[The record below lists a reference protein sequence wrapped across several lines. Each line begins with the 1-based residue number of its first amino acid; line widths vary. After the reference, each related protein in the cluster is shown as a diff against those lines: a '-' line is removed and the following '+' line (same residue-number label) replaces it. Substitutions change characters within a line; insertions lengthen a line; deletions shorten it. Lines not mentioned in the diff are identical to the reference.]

1 MGCRRAGACVFRDT
15 KTYASRLN
23 LAPARKGAKLA
34 PNGYLPRRASKQD
47 AALRSPAFF
56 LLGSKGFVSF
66 AAGAKRKEQNQ
77 MEGDPLLHPRK
88 KKNQTSRR
96 GSIPRIR
103 PPPRFCFSGASAEA
117 KTPPSRH
124 RDSAGSFTKACGA
137 DELLVVSR
145 STRAL
150 TAAEPLLGKAC
161 RAEKGARHAHQAE
174 QISTPNVVRA
184 SNVAPFAPDSN
195 LEKKTVIEINTEY
208 LDLTPHP

>member
-1 MGCRRAGACVFRDT
+1 MHSRRIHTRTVGSMYILEWELITQLLYSEFRRCRSQLSRHPTVGCRRAGACVFRDT

-88 KKNQTSRR
+88 KINQTSRR

-124 RDSAGSFTKACGA
+124 
-137 DELLVVSR
+137 
-145 STRAL
+145 
-150 TAAEPLLGKAC
+150 
-161 RAEKGARHAHQAE
+161 
-174 QISTPNVVRA
+174 
-184 SNVAPFAPDSN
+184 
-195 LEKKTVIEINTEY
+195 
-208 LDLTPHP
+208 